1 MRLPV
6 NSSLKF
12 STLLTKTSLNPGYAG
27 IFLFKTMAS
36 IFTKIINREIPA
48 QIIAEDDRHI
58 AFLDIMPLV
67 KGHVL
72 VVPKKEVNYIFDMEP
87 GELAD
92 LHLFAQKVAKAMDK
106 TIKCTRIGVAVI
118 GLEVPHVHIHLVPLR
133 TMDDINFTR
142 PKLKLS
148 AEELAEVAEV
158 IRGGF

>member
-1 MRLPV
+1 
-6 NSSLKF
+6 
-12 STLLTKTSLNPGYAG
+12 
-27 IFLFKTMAS
+27 MAS

-72 VVPKKEVNYIFDMEP
+72 VVPKKEVDYIFDMESN
-87 GELAD
+87 ELAD

-142 PKLKLS
+142 PKLKLTP
-148 AEELAEVAEV
+148 EELAEVAEV